1 MATSENNDVKHT
13 KHAYSK
19 LLSPQRLFE
28 GRFKMKV
35 KEENVSYH
43 FTQLLTRK
51 REPEDH
57 LNTIRPRK
65 LRNYCE

>member
-1 MATSENNDVKHT
+1 MATSENKDMKHT
-13 KHAYSK
+13 KHTISK

-28 GRFKMKV
+28 GHFKMKV
-35 KEENVSYH
+35 KEENMSYH
-43 FTQLLTRK
+43 FTQLLTRN

-65 LRNYCE
+65 LRNY